1 MADVTDYSRGMHWIG
16 HAGSLVPFKDRGSVS
31 VTDDVEPSIQVSM
44 GGVRRARVSRNR
56 PPRSWS
62 LSMPDAHADDVAHVR
77 ALMTATLPPYQL
89 VTAEAQVSNV
99 LTPEQSTLSSLI
111 QPSSGLGLGGW
122 WPVAGEYQG
131 GGTLVRLNPSAAFG
145 NAANV
150 FVGPFAIPPVWTGR
164 RVTASVW
171 LATAHTAGARVA
183 LQWLDA
189 AGAQVSSDAVGGNY
203 VTGMDGLRRS
213 TATGTPPAG
222 AVAGRLLIQYAEIIA
237 QPQVTWTDA
246 HVEWSPGNGA
256 DQVVITGLD
265 RDTELQVPDSRNL
278 RRASYSLNLTEVGP

>member
-1 MADVTDYSRGMHWIG
+1 MADVADYSRGMHWIG

-62 LSMPDAHADDVAHVR
+62 LSMPDAHADEVAHVR
-77 ALMTATLPPYQL
+77 SLMAATLPPYQL

-99 LTPEQSTLSSLI
+99 LTPERSVMSDSNPELS
-111 QPSSGLGLGGW
+111 LGGW
-122 WPVAGEYQG
+122 WPIAGEYQG
-131 GGTLVRLNPSAAFG
+131 GGALVRLNPSAAFG
-145 NAANV
+145 QMAPV
-150 FVGPFAIPPVWTGR
+150 YIGPAPVPPVWTGR
-164 RVTASVW
+164 EVTASV
-171 LATAHTAGARVA
+171 LVATARAE
-183 LQWLDA
+183 
-189 AGAQVSSDAVGGNY
+189 GAQVGLRWLNATGGAVSTIWSAR
-203 VTGMDGLRRS
+203 VTGMDGLRRT

-222 AVAGRLLIQYAEIIA
+222 AVACQLIVYYAEVIA

-246 HVEWSPGNGA
+246 PVEWSPGNGA
-256 DQVVITGLD
+256 DRVVITGLD

>member
-1 MADVTDYSRGMHWIG
+1 MADVVDYSRGMHWIG
-16 HAGSLVPFKDRGSVS
+16 HPGALQPVVDYGSWST
-31 VTDDVEPSIQVSM
+31 TDDLSPIIQESM
-44 GGVRRARVSRNR
+44 GGGRRVRVRRHR

-62 LSMPDAHADDVAHVR
+62 FSIPSAHADELEPLRTLV
-77 ALMTATLPPYQL
+77 TATLPPYQL

-122 WPVAGEYQG
+122 WPIAGEYEG
-131 GGTLVRLNPSAAFG
+131 GGALARLNPSAAFG

-150 FVGPFAIPPVWTGR
+150 FVGPFAVPPVWTGR
-164 RVTASVW
+164 KVTASVMV
-171 LATAHTAGARVA
+171 ATARAEGARVS

-189 AGAQVSSDAVGGNY
+189 AGWTVSGAVGGDY

-237 QPQVTWTDA
+237 QPQATWTDA
-246 HVEWSPGNGA
+246 PVEWSTGNGA
-256 DQVVITGLD
+256 DRVVITGLD
-265 RDTELQVPDSRNL
+265 RDTDLQVPDSREL
-278 RRASYSLNLTEVGP
+278 RRADYGITMTEVGP